1 MMHSSPVNLGQ
12 AFLWW
17 WMPSVPDLSSVVA
30 SDGSNEG
37 KRSGWPYMSYFYGLK
52 VPRTLLGLHMH
63 EQALRL
69 LLWSR
74 EFPNAEKFNDGWEFG

>member
-1 MMHSSPVNLGQ
+1 
-12 AFLWW
+12 
-17 WMPSVPDLSSVVA
+17 
-30 SDGSNEG
+30 
-37 KRSGWPYMSYFYGLK
+37 MSYFYGLK